1 MELKPDKRHLIELA
15 HFKMPFG
22 KYKGWYLID
31 LPEPYLIWFRQKG
44 FPDGKLGQML
54 ASVLEIK
61 INELEV
67 LVKRIQKDFPKETR

>member
-15 HFKMPFG
+15 HYRMPFG

>member
-1 MELKPDKRHLIELA
+1 MELKPDKRHLIELV
-15 HFKMPFG
+15 HCRMPFG

>member
-15 HFKMPFG
+15 HYKMPFG

-67 LVKRIQKDFPKETR
+67 LVKRIQKDFPRETR

>member
-15 HFKMPFG
+15 HYRMPFG
-22 KYKGWYLID
+22 KYKVWYLID

>member
-15 HFKMPFG
+15 HYRMPFG

-61 INELEV
+61 INELEL
-67 LVKRIQKDFPKETR
+67 LVKRIQ